1 MAEFDFYDFEE
12 QWINRINERVDVEFH
27 MILYEIFDALFTH
40 WEQYPYDP
48 CQCRYFVGLGA
59 PNPES
64 IAYTLEH
71 WPAARVVFVRRDP
84 RGCIA
89 SKAQKVEGSSAYNL
103 MLQGRLYNAKAMN
116 ETAAELRE
124 QYPDRMMIVEFED
137 LILQSKSVI
146 NEVQTFLDIT
156 DDAILERATFCGES
170 LDSYNENYIGD
181 INDDWDNL
189 LSLNEMQLASLQLG
203 TPTLSNL
210 RPRLLADY
218 TKTEVRLRLQSLLGD
233 IETRLK
239 TSGLYP

>member
-1 MAEFDFYDFEE
+1 
-12 QWINRINERVDVEFH
+12 
-27 MILYEIFDALFTH
+27 
-40 WEQYPYDP
+40 
-48 CQCRYFVGLGA
+48 
-59 PNPES
+59 
-64 IAYTLEH
+64 
-71 WPAARVVFVRRDP
+71 
-84 RGCIA
+84 
-89 SKAQKVEGSSAYNL
+89 

-189 LSLNEMQLASLQLG
+189 LSLNEMRLASLQLG